1 MATVDMFEQIGFAD
15 LEAGDG
21 AEALALLQQHPES
34 KSCSRILACR
44 A

>member
-1 MATVDMFEQIGFAD
+1 MAAVDMFEQIGFAD

-21 AEALALLQQHPES
+21 AEALAPLQQHPDIE
-34 KSCSRILACR
+34 SCSRIWACR